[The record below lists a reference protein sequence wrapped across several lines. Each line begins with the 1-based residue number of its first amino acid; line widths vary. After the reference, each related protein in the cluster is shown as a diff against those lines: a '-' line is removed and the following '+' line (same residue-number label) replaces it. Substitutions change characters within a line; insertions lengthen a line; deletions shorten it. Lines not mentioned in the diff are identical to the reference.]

1 MEKKLSEADFE
12 KEFAD
17 IRERARKLGVLDISF
32 CKTDSSDSLEC
43 YKRTLDLIEEN
54 KAVLYQNAGETEE

>member
-1 MEKKLSEADFE
+1 MEMKLSEADFE

-32 CKTDSSDSLEC
+32 CKSDFTDSLEC

-54 KAVLYQNAGETEE
+54 KTILYQNAGETED